1 MLFQLSIKNYVT
13 VDRLDIDFRSGMT
26 SITGETGAGKS
37 IILGA
42 LGLAIGDRAE
52 RAVVRKG
59 AEKTEIFA
67 EFNTTKLDMAKKWME
82 IKDLAPDNSGTCIL
96 RRIVTSDGRSKGY
109 INGIAVTMS
118 NLRDLGEMLID
129 IHNQHE
135 HQSLMQKSTH
145 QRLLDEFCLENTL
158 RDKLLFT
165 WKQWHNNFKDME
177 ELRQQSGENS
187 AQTQLLNYQLSELKE
202 LDIKENEVEEL
213 EREFKKLNNADG
225 IMSAVTQALSIS
237 QGDESNDVLALIHSA
252 SSALDE
258 IATKPDEI
266 SDVIKLLESAKIQI
280 EESLSDLRSFHE
292 GFEADPE
299 RLNQINGRLSQ
310 LHSVARKHKINPNG
324 LSTLIKDLELQLN
337 RFEKPDEELTRL
349 AASDKLLRKEYKVI
363 AKRVSE
369 KRTEGG
375 NKLAKEINSQLLSL
389 GMPHAKLEVLLTI
402 KNNEEPNEGGQESV
416 EFVVSTN
423 PGQSAE
429 SLNKIASGGEL
440 SRISL
445 AIQVSTAQTSQIPS
459 LVFDEV
465 DVGIGGGIA
474 KLVGDLMRS
483 LGEKTQILCVT
494 HQAQVASQSHNHLFV
509 SKVNR
514 GNSASTQ
521 IEELSGES
529 AVKEIARML
538 GGDNFSDES
547 LAHAKQMT
555 MSP

>member
-1 MLFQLSIKNYVT
+1 MLFQLSIKNYAT
-13 VDRLDIDFRSGMT
+13 VDRLDIDFRAGMT

-59 AEKTEIFA
+59 TEKTEIFA

-82 IKDLAPDNSGTCIL
+82 SKDLAPDNSGTCIL
-96 RRIVTSDGRSKGY
+96 RRIVTHDGRSKGY
-109 INGIAVTMS
+109 INGTAVTMS

-158 RDKLLFT
+158 RDKLLFA
-165 WKQWHNNFKDME
+165 WRQWHQNFKAME
-177 ELRQQSGENS
+177 ELRHQSGENS

-202 LDIKENEVEEL
+202 LDIQDNEVEEL
-213 EREFKKLNNADG
+213 EREFKKLNNAEE
-225 IMSAVTQALSIS
+225 IMSAAAEALSIS
-237 QGDESNDVLALIHSA
+237 QGDGSANVLALIHSA
-252 SSALDE
+252 LNALNE
-258 IATKPDEI
+258 IATKPDQI
-266 SDVIKLLESAKIQI
+266 RDVIKLMESAQIQI
-280 EESLSDLRSFHE
+280 EESVSDLRSFHE
-292 GFEADPE
+292 GFEANPE

-310 LHSVARKHKINPNG
+310 LHGVSRKHKIKPND
-324 LSTLIKDLELQLN
+324 LSSLINSLELQLD
-337 RFEKPDEELTRL
+337 RFEKPDEELSML
-349 AASDKLLRKEYKVI
+349 AANDKLLRTEYDSI
-363 AKRVSE
+363 AKKVSE
-369 KRTEGG
+369 KRIAGG
-375 NKLAKEINSQLLSL
+375 IKLAKEINSQLSSL
-389 GMPHAKLEVLLTI
+389 GMPHAQLEILLKI
-402 KNNEEPNEGGQESV
+402 KNDDEPNESGQESV

-423 PGQSAE
+423 PGQSPE

-514 GNSASTQ
+514 GNSASTR
-521 IEELSGES
+521 IEELTGES

-538 GGDNFSDES
+538 GGDKFSDES

-555 MSP
+555 MSN

>member
-237 QGDESNDVLALIHSA
+237 QGDESNDVLALIQSA
-252 SSALDE
+252 SNALDE
-258 IATKPDEI
+258 IPTKPDEI
-266 SDVIKLLESAKIQI
+266 SDVIKLLESAQIQI
-280 EESLSDLRSFHE
+280 EESVSDLRSFRE

-299 RLNQINGRLSQ
+299 RLNQINGRLSE
-310 LHSVARKHKINPNG
+310 LHSVSRKHKINPNG
-324 LSTLIKDLELQLN
+324 LSMLIKDLELQLN

-349 AASDKLLRKEYKVI
+349 EASDKLLRKEYKVI

-389 GMPHAKLEVLLTI
+389 GMPHAKLEIHLTS
-402 KNNEEPNEGGQESV
+402 KNDEEPNEGGQESV

-555 MSP
+555 MSH

>member
-67 EFNTTKLDMAKKWME
+67 EFNTSKLDMAKKWME

-158 RDKLLFT
+158 REKLLFT

-237 QGDESNDVLALIHSA
+237 QGDESNDVLALIQSA
-252 SSALDE
+252 STALDE

-266 SDVIKLLESAKIQI
+266 SDVIKLLESAQIQI
-280 EESLSDLRSFHE
+280 EESVSDLRSFRE

-299 RLNQINGRLSQ
+299 RLNQINGRLSE
-310 LHSVARKHKINPNG
+310 LHSVSRKHKINPNG

-337 RFEKPDEELTRL
+337 RFKKPDEELTRL
-349 AASDKLLRKEYKVI
+349 EASDKLLRKEYKVI

-369 KRTEGG
+369 KRMEGG

-389 GMPHAKLEVLLTI
+389 GMPHAKLEILLTI
-402 KNNEEPNEGGQESV
+402 KNDEEPNEGGQESV

-555 MSP
+555 MSH

>member
-158 RDKLLFT
+158 REKLLFT

-237 QGDESNDVLALIHSA
+237 QGDESNDVLALIQSA
-252 SSALDE
+252 STALDE

-280 EESLSDLRSFHE
+280 EESVSDLRSFRE

-299 RLNQINGRLSQ
+299 RLNQINGRLSE
-310 LHSVARKHKINPNG
+310 LHSVSRKHKINPNG

-349 AASDKLLRKEYKVI
+349 EASDKLLRKEYKVI

-369 KRTEGG
+369 KRMEGG

-389 GMPHAKLEVLLTI
+389 GMPHAKLEILLTS
-402 KNNEEPNEGGQESV
+402 KNDEEPNEGGQESV

-555 MSP
+555 MSH

>member
-52 RAVVRKG
+52 RTVVRKG

-67 EFNTTKLDMAKKWME
+67 EFNTSKLDMAKKWME

-158 RDKLLFT
+158 REKLLFT

-237 QGDESNDVLALIHSA
+237 QGDESNDVLALIQSA
-252 SSALDE
+252 STALDE

-266 SDVIKLLESAKIQI
+266 SDVIKLLESAQIQI
-280 EESLSDLRSFHE
+280 EESVSDLRSFRE

-299 RLNQINGRLSQ
+299 RLNQINGRLSE
-310 LHSVARKHKINPNG
+310 LHSVSRKHKINPNG

-337 RFEKPDEELTRL
+337 RFKKPDEELTRL
-349 AASDKLLRKEYKVI
+349 EASDKLLRKEYKVI

-369 KRTEGG
+369 KRMEGG

-389 GMPHAKLEVLLTI
+389 GMPHAKLEILLTI
-402 KNNEEPNEGGQESV
+402 KNDEEPNEGGQESV

-555 MSP
+555 MSH

>member
-1 MLFQLSIKNYVT
+1 M
-13 VDRLDIDFRSGMT
+13 
-26 SITGETGAGKS
+26 
-37 IILGA
+37 
-42 LGLAIGDRAE
+42 
-52 RAVVRKG
+52 
-59 AEKTEIFA
+59 
-67 EFNTTKLDMAKKWME
+67 
-82 IKDLAPDNSGTCIL
+82 
-96 RRIVTSDGRSKGY
+96 
-109 INGIAVTMS
+109 
-118 NLRDLGEMLID
+118 
-129 IHNQHE
+129 
-135 HQSLMQKSTH
+135 
-145 QRLLDEFCLENTL
+145 
-158 RDKLLFT
+158 
-165 WKQWHNNFKDME
+165 
-177 ELRQQSGENS
+177 
-187 AQTQLLNYQLSELKE
+187 
-202 LDIKENEVEEL
+202 
-213 EREFKKLNNADG
+213 
-225 IMSAVTQALSIS
+225 
-237 QGDESNDVLALIHSA
+237 
-252 SSALDE
+252 
-258 IATKPDEI
+258 
-266 SDVIKLLESAKIQI
+266 
-280 EESLSDLRSFHE
+280 
-292 GFEADPE
+292 
-299 RLNQINGRLSQ
+299 
-310 LHSVARKHKINPNG
+310 
-324 LSTLIKDLELQLN
+324 
-337 RFEKPDEELTRL
+337 
-349 AASDKLLRKEYKVI
+349 LRKEYKVI
-363 AKRVSE
+363 AKKVSE
-369 KRTEGG
+369 KRMEGG

-389 GMPHAKLEVLLTI
+389 GMPHAKLEILLTS
-402 KNNEEPNEGGQESV
+402 KNDEEPNEGGQESV

-555 MSP
+555 MSH

>member
-145 QRLLDEFCLENTL
+145 QRLLDEFCLENIL
-158 RDKLLFT
+158 REKLLFT

-237 QGDESNDVLALIHSA
+237 QGDESNDVLALIQSA
-252 SSALDE
+252 STALDE

-280 EESLSDLRSFHE
+280 EESVSDLRSFRE

-299 RLNQINGRLSQ
+299 RLNQINGRLSE
-310 LHSVARKHKINPNG
+310 LHSVSRKHKINPNG

-349 AASDKLLRKEYKVI
+349 EASDKLLRKEYKVI

-369 KRTEGG
+369 KRMEGG

-389 GMPHAKLEVLLTI
+389 GMPHAKLEILLTS
-402 KNNEEPNEGGQESV
+402 KNDEEPNEGGQESV

-555 MSP
+555 MSH

>member
-13 VDRLDIDFRSGMT
+13 VDRLDIDFRAGMT

-59 AEKTEIFA
+59 ADKTEIFA

-96 RRIVTSDGRSKGY
+96 RRIVTNDGRSKGY

-158 RDKLLFT
+158 REKLFFT

-187 AQTQLLNYQLSELKE
+187 AQTQLLTYQLSELKE

-225 IMSAVTQALSIS
+225 IMAAVTQALSIS
-237 QGDESNDVLALIHSA
+237 QGDESTDVLALIHSA
-252 SSALDE
+252 SSALNE

-266 SDVIKLLESAKIQI
+266 RDVIKLMESAQIQI
-280 EESLSDLRSFHE
+280 EESVSDLRSFHE
-292 GFEADPE
+292 GFEANPE
-299 RLNQINGRLSQ
+299 RLDQINGRLSQ
-310 LHSVARKHKINPNG
+310 LHSVSRKHKINPSG
-324 LSTLIKDLELQLN
+324 LSSLINDLELQLN
-337 RFEKPDEELTRL
+337 RFEKPDEELNRL
-349 AASDKLLRKEYKVI
+349 AASDKLLRKEYKII

-369 KRTEGG
+369 KRMEGG

-389 GMPHAKLEVLLTI
+389 GMPHAKLEILLTI
-402 KNNEEPNEGGQESV
+402 KNDEEPNDGGQESV

-509 SKVNR
+509 SKVNH

-555 MSP
+555 MSH

>member
-158 RDKLLFT
+158 REKLLFT
-165 WKQWHNNFKDME
+165 WKQWHKNFKDME

-237 QGDESNDVLALIHSA
+237 QGDESNDVLALIQSA
-252 SSALDE
+252 STALDE

-280 EESLSDLRSFHE
+280 EESVSDLRSFRE

-299 RLNQINGRLSQ
+299 RLNQINGRLSE
-310 LHSVARKHKINPNG
+310 LHSVSRKHKINPNE

-349 AASDKLLRKEYKVI
+349 AARDKLLRKEYKVI
-363 AKRVSE
+363 AKIVSE
-369 KRTEGG
+369 KRMEGG

-389 GMPHAKLEVLLTI
+389 GMPHAKLEILLTI
-402 KNNEEPNEGGQESV
+402 KNDEEPNEGGQESV

-423 PGQSAE
+423 PGHSAE

-474 KLVGDLMRS
+474 KLVGDLMRA

-555 MSP
+555 MSH